1 GNITKYFKF
10 DEIRI
15 ELARELKK
23 NAEERR
29 DMDSQVREGKLRNE
43 RVFNILQKEFG
54 IKNPT
59 RNDIIRFR
67 LYEELKNNGYKDL
80 YTNTYIP
87 REILFSNQID
97 VDHILPQSRLL
108 DDSFSNKTV
117 VFKKDNLDKGN
128 MTAFDYIK
136 SKYGEEKLNDF
147 VERIENLFELGR
159 INIEEGISKA
169 KYQKRLKQEAEIG
182 DGFIER
188 DLRESQYIAKKAKE
202 LLFKITPSVVSTSGR
217 VTDRLREDWGLI
229 NIMKELNL
237 PKYRALNMTEVQE
250 RRNGHKVEVIK
261 DWTKRNDHRHHA
273 MDALTVAFTKHNHI
287 QYLNYLNARKNES
300 HKL

>member
-1 GNITKYFKF
+1 
-10 DEIRI
+10 
-15 ELARELKK
+15 
-23 NAEERR
+23 
-29 DMDSQVREGKLRNE
+29 
-43 RVFNILQKEFG
+43 
-54 IKNPT
+54 
-59 RNDIIRFR
+59 R
-67 LYEELKNNGYKDL
+67 L
-80 YTNTYIP
+80 
-87 REILFSNQID
+87 F
-97 VDHILPQSRLL
+97 

-159 INIEEGISKA
+159 KNIEEGISKA
-169 KYQKRLKQEAEIG
+169 KYQKLLKQEAEIG

-250 RRNGHKVEVIK
+250 LRNGHKVEVIK

-300 HKL
+300 HKLHGNIIAIETLETELKIDDNGKKKR